1 MTRAQIRE
9 KYGISML
16 ESPSVAN
23 KELSEKEAA
32 DNGLNYRV
40 VRMNTDMIPKAK
52 VLRKTTGMLKAVI
65 DKDSGKIF
73 GVALFCPES
82 YEIINMVKLAMDHDL
97 DYTVLRDFIYTHPT
111 MSEGLN
117 DLFAL

>member
-1 MTRAQIRE
+1 
-9 KYGISML
+9 
-16 ESPSVAN
+16 
-23 KELSEKEAA
+23 
-32 DNGLNYRV
+32 
-40 VRMNTDMIPKAK
+40 MNTDMIPKAK

-65 DKDSGKIF
+65 DKDSGEIF
-73 GVALFCPES
+73 GAALFCPES